1 MKVNTRN
8 RRFDAHLLGGSAM
21 FALAL
26 AAAPA
31 WAQEDGP
38 PPPADAEVVEDAI
51 IVTATKREATLQ
63 EIPVAVSVTSG
74 ATIEQAQ
81 IRDLKDLSSL
91 VPSLRVNTLQS
102 SANTNF
108 IIRGFG
114 NGANNAGIE
123 PSVGLFIDGVYRS
136 RSAAMIADLPDVERV
151 EVLRGPQSTL
161 FGKNA
166 SAGIISMTT
175 KKPQF
180 DLGGMVEASYGNFNA
195 MVLKG
200 VVTGP
205 LSDTIAVS
213 LGGAYN
219 KRDGYTRDL
228 GPAGGRTDERDRWS
242 VRGQV
247 LFDPGDALE
256 VRLIGDYGKIDENC
270 CSVVNLRQ
278 SDSTLAIIAPAPIG
292 LGKQVSDF
300 RTPFADVIYSNIASS
315 NKIENWGLSGQIDY
329 DFGDV
334 KLTSITSYRGVD
346 AVTDQDSD
354 FTSADLIGRN
364 FQDVN
369 IKTFTQ
375 ELRADMKFG
384 DSVSALLGAYYFNEK
399 INQSNQLLFGADFR
413 GYADR
418 LIRGQSNN
426 AFNVAAVEQLLGAL
440 QGDPALY
447 AGRFF
452 GNGRGLTE
460 AYRLKNEA
468 FSIFGQIDFEVTDR
482 LTLTGGLNYTKDKKR
497 FSTDVTSDEV
507 FSAIPLSSFVTPAT
521 QLFVA
526 QGVATAINSVAP
538 GTIPSGIASA
548 AQIASFAGGTAPF
561 GNVLTPGI
569 YSGTIVPTA
578 TATAQGLLAL
588 RALQFLPPFQNV
600 PNAIENGKVNDDNVA
615 FALSANYEITDT
627 TSVYLRYATGYKAA
641 SVNLSRNSQPT
652 APALAQLV
660 AAGLA
665 VPNVAAGSRFA
676 GPEDSTVYELGLK
689 GNWGWLS
696 ANVALF
702 KQEIKGFQSNLFT
715 GTGFFLA
722 NAGKQSVDGFEF
734 EGRMKPID
742 PLTISL
748 AVTYLD
754 SKYDSFLLSGVGDL
768 TGTRVAGVA
777 PWSITYG
784 AQYDHEFDNG
794 DSLILRADYHY
805 ESPFMLVEGLPNLVV
820 KNPITGAVIS
830 NTPAIQAAR
839 DFKQSV
845 NDLNASITYAMDMGL
860 EFTIWGRNLLDDR
873 MIRQIFDSPAQIGSI
888 SGYPNQPRTYG
899 ATVRYRF

>member
-1 MKVNTRN
+1 MKGISTR
-8 RRFDAHLLGGSAM
+8 RRMGGLLSAGVAM
-21 FALAL
+21 SALGFFSTPAMAQGQ
-26 AAAPA
+26 AAEGQASDDYA
-31 WAQEDGP
+31 
-38 PPPADAEVVEDAI
+38 ADEI

-63 EIPVAVSVTSG
+63 EIPVAVSVTS
-74 ATIEQAQ
+74 AETIERAQ
-81 IRDLKDLSSL
+81 IRDLKDLSTV

-108 IIRGFG
+108 VIRGFG

-123 PSVGLFIDGVYRS
+123 PSVGLFVDGVYRS
-136 RSAAMIADLPDVERV
+136 RSAAMIADLPDVQRV

-175 KKPQF
+175 KKPAF
-180 DLGGMVEASYGNFNA
+180 EFGGTLEASYGNFNA

-219 KRDGYTRDL
+219 KRDGYIRDL
-228 GPAGGRTDERDRWS
+228 ALGTRSDNRDRWS

-247 LFDPGDALE
+247 LFEPSDALE
-256 VRLIGDYGKIDENC
+256 IRLIGDYGKIDETC
-270 CSVVNLRQ
+270 CAVVNLRQ
-278 SDSTLAIIAPAPIG
+278 SASTLAIIAPSPIG
-292 LGKQVSDF
+292 LGGQISDY
-300 RTPFADVIYSNIASS
+300 RTPFADVIYSNFAST
-315 NKIENWGLSGQIDY
+315 NKIKNWGLSGQIDY
-329 DFGDV
+329 DFGNA
-334 KLTSITSYRGVD
+334 KLTSITSYRGVG
-346 AVTDQDSD
+346 AITDQDSD
-354 FTSADLIGRN
+354 FTSGDLIGRN
-364 FQDVN
+364 SQDVD

-375 ELRADMKFG
+375 ELRLDMKFG
-384 DSVSALLGAYYFNEK
+384 DKVSALLGAYYFNEK
-399 INQSNQLLFGADFR
+399 INQSNQLLFGEDFR

-440 QGDPALY
+440 QGNPALY

-452 GNGRGLTE
+452 GDGKGFTE
-460 AYRLKNEA
+460 GYRLKNDA
-468 FSIFGQIDFEVTDR
+468 WSVFGQVDFEVTDR
-482 LTLTGGLNYTKDKKR
+482 LTLTGGINYTKDKKR

-507 FSAIPLSSFVTPAT
+507 FSAIPLRSFIPGAT

-526 QGVATAINSVAP
+526 QGVATALGNP
-538 GTIPSGIASA
+538 GGIATA
-548 AQIASFAGGTAPF
+548 EQIQAIASGALGAQAQAAYNT
-561 GNVLTPGI
+561 V
-569 YSGTIVPTA
+569 IVPTA
-578 TATAQGLLAL
+578 TATATQLLAL
-588 RALQFLPPFQNV
+588 RPLQFLPPFQNV
-600 PNAIENGKVNDDNVA
+600 PNVAETGRVSDDNVA
-615 FALSANYEITDT
+615 FTLSANYEITDS

-641 SVNLSRNSQPT
+641 SINLSRDSRPT

-660 AAGLA
+660 AAGVA
-665 VPNVAAGSRFA
+665 VPNLTSGSRFA
-676 GPEDSTVYELGLK
+676 GPEDSTVYEVGLK

-702 KQEIKGFQSNLFT
+702 RQEIKGFQSNLFT

-722 NAGKQSVDGFEF
+722 NAGKQSVDGVEF
-734 EGRMKPID
+734 EGRLKPID
-742 PLTISL
+742 PLTVTL

-768 TGTRVAGVA
+768 SGTKVAGA
-777 PWSITYG
+777 TPLSITFG
-784 AQYDHEFDNG
+784 GEHVTDFDNG

-805 ESPFMLVEGLPNLVV
+805 EAPFKLVEGLPNLVV
-820 KNPITGAVIS
+820 KNPITDAIIS
-830 NTPAIQAAR
+830 YAPAIAAAKE
-839 DFKQSV
+839 FKQSV
-845 NDLNASITYAMDMGL
+845 NDLNASITYALDMGL
-860 EFTIWGRNLLDDR
+860 EFSIWGRNLLDDR

-899 ATVRYRF
+899 ATVRYKF

>member
-1 MKVNTRN
+1 MKSIIHTNSLGAR
-8 RRFDAHLLGGSAM
+8 LLAGA
-21 FALAL
+21 ALCSL
-26 AAAPA
+26 AVPVAPA
-31 WAQEDGP
+31 WAQEEGSA
-38 PPPADAEVVEDAI
+38 PPAEAEVYEDAI

-175 KKPQF
+175 KKPEF
-180 DLGGMVEASYGNFNA
+180 ELGGMIEASYGNFDA

-200 VVTGP
+200 YVTGP
-205 LSDTIAVS
+205 LSDTIAAS
-213 LGGAYN
+213 LGGAIN
-219 KRDGYTRDL
+219 KRDGYVRDL
-228 GPAGGRTDERDRWS
+228 ALGTRSDERDRWS
-242 VRGQV
+242 LRGQV
-247 LFDPGDALE
+247 LFDSGDALQ
-256 VRLIGDYGKIDENC
+256 VRLIGDYGKIDEIC

-278 SDSTLAIIAPAPIG
+278 SDSTLAIIAPSPIG
-292 LGKQVSDF
+292 LGGQISDF
-300 RTPFADVIYSNIASS
+300 RTPFADEIYSNFASI
-315 NKIENWGLSGQIDY
+315 NEIENWGISGQIDY
-329 DFGDV
+329 DFGNV

-346 AVTDQDSD
+346 AITDQDSD
-354 FTSADLIGRN
+354 FTSSDLIGRN

-375 ELRADMKFG
+375 ELRADIQFG
-384 DSVSALLGAYYFNEK
+384 DRVNALLGAYYFNEK

-426 AFNVAAVEQLLGAL
+426 AFNVAAVEGLLGAL
-440 QGDPALY
+440 QGNPALY
-447 AGRFF
+447 AGQFF
-452 GNGRGLTE
+452 GNRRGLTE
-460 AYRLKNEA
+460 AYRLKDEA

-497 FSTDVTSDEV
+497 FSTDTTSDEV
-507 FSAIPLSSFVTPAT
+507 FSALPLADFVPGAT

-526 QGVATAINSVAP
+526 QGVAAALGNP
-538 GTIPSGIASA
+538 GGIATP
-548 AQIASFAGGTAPF
+548 AQIQAIASGALGADAQAAYNT
-561 GNVLTPGI
+561 I
-569 YSGTIVPTA
+569 IVPTA
-578 TATAQGLLAL
+578 VGTASQLLAL
-588 RALQFLPPFQNV
+588 RPLQFLPPFQNL
-600 PNAIENGKVNDDNVA
+600 PNVAERGRVSDSNVA
-615 FALSANYEITDT
+615 FALSANYEITDS
-627 TSVYLRYATGYKAA
+627 TSVYVRYATGYKAA
-641 SVNLSRNSQPT
+641 SVNLSRDSRPT

-660 AAGLA
+660 AANLA
-665 VPNVAAGSRFA
+665 VPNLRSGSRFV
-676 GPEDSTVYELGLK
+676 GPEESTVYEIGLK
-689 GNWGWLS
+689 GNWGIAS
-696 ANVALF
+696 ANIAVS

-734 EGRMKPID
+734 EGRLKPID
-742 PLTISL
+742 PLTITF
-748 AVTYLD
+748 AATYLD

-768 TGTRVAGVA
+768 TGTKVAGVT
-777 PWSITYG
+777 PFSMTLG
-784 AQYDHEFDNG
+784 AQYDHEFDSG

-805 ESPFMLVEGLPNLVV
+805 ESSFKLVEGLPNLVV
-820 KNPITGAVIS
+820 KNPITGEVIS
-830 NTPAIQAAR
+830 TAPAIAAATE
-839 DFKQSV
+839 FKQNV
-845 NDLNASITYAMDMGL
+845 HDLNASITYAMEMGL

-899 ATVRYRF
+899 VAVRYRF